1 MKNTWLAAL
10 AALVLATAAFAAK
23 PKSTNSTGIL
33 GLALDAAFAKKSKL
47 KIPSYLEVRQ
57 EGRDVVVFANRE
69 ETLPEDLVIPEGV
82 TAIGGYAFN
91 GCTSLANV
99 TVPSS
104 VTSIGDYAFLGCTSL
119 TSVTIP
125 EGVKYIG
132 KMAFEGCSL
141 LADVTIPESV
151 MYILD
156 GAFDGCMSLKEIQF
170 GGTMAQWQEIIGS
183 DMIKVPYMRFSDGN
197 IGVEEVPEYLEI
209 RGTEVTGYTGKVP
222 ANLVIPEGI
231 TKIWRG
237 AFSG

>member
-1 MKNTWLAAL
+1 MGCDKAGHKLCEKKSADIKRRGVYMKKTWLAAL

-57 EGRDVVVFANRE
+57 EGRDVVVFANGE
-69 ETLPEDLVIPEGV
+69 ETLPEDLVIPEGVTAIGDSAFYGCASLVSVTIPEGV

-156 GAFDGCMSLKEIQF
+156 GAFDGCTS
-170 GGTMAQWQEIIGS
+170 AQGNTI
-183 DMIKVPYMRFSDGN
+183 RRHDGAVAGN
-197 IGVEEVPEYLEI
+197 HRKRYDKSSIH
-209 RGTEVTGYTGKVP
+209 
-222 ANLVIPEGI
+222 
-231 TKIWRG
+231 
-237 AFSG
+237 AF